1 MRHHWHSAKVSPL
14 LASGWPREGWT
25 VTLEGAPSLRAHFTN
40 AASFARARETPIADH
55 VHAADV
61 ATAQQAV
68 NAIVPLCQAPPGVW
82 SFLDLPLIR
91 GRSALAPRR

>member
-1 MRHHWHSAKVSPL
+1 M
-14 LASGWPREGWT
+14 
-25 VTLEGAPSLRAHFTN
+25 
-40 AASFARARETPIADH
+40 PIADH

-68 NAIVPLCQAPPGVW
+68 NAIVPLCAAEPGVR

-91 GRSALAPRR
+91 GRASLAS